1 VVLFIEGYDIA
12 AAGYAIP
19 SLLDAWRMAPSEF
32 TQLTAGNVGLLLASI
47 AAGLLGDRL
56 GRKPT
61 LTCCVAVSG
70 ASLCS
75 QRPADSAS
83 DANS

>member
-1 VVLFIEGYDIA
+1 VVLFIQGYDIA

-32 TQLTAGNVGLLLASI
+32 TQALTAGNVGLLLASI

-56 GRKPT
+56 G
-61 LTCCVAVSG
+61 VSP
-70 ASLCS
+70 
-75 QRPADSAS
+75 R
-83 DANS
+83 